1 MVTPKWSLDPDNF
14 AFVLF
19 FSSPRLTMND
29 TTPALYR
36 RTYPYVKAYWTDLS
50 GQWRY
55 TLTSYHGSILTAFLA
70 ILLSYAL
77 GRLLFISNF
86 ILHFC
91 LYRRSENSKPKTVL
105 DDQVNVISANTE
117 SPSGLLMSLLHLGQ
131 QRPYQ
136 AARSRDWKLTMLVGL
151 SFFVAQVINVI
162 WPGIILRSDPI
173 PYSSGKCGYLPGI
186 G

>member
-91 LYRRSENSKPKTVL
+91 LYRRSENSKPKTV
-105 DDQVNVISANTE
+105 
-117 SPSGLLMSLLHLGQ
+117 
-131 QRPYQ
+131 
-136 AARSRDWKLTMLVGL
+136 
-151 SFFVAQVINVI
+151 
-162 WPGIILRSDPI
+162 
-173 PYSSGKCGYLPGI
+173 
-186 G
+186 